1 MPLNKKKNMR
11 KQISKG
17 VAVLIVTNIISG
29 LAAVSLF
36 KDKRKLEKAVD
47 KSNKDNSYLI
57 VENEDLMSELAREH
71 CKRKQ

>member
-11 KQISKG
+11 IQISKG

-47 KSNKDNSYLI
+47 KSHKDNSYLI